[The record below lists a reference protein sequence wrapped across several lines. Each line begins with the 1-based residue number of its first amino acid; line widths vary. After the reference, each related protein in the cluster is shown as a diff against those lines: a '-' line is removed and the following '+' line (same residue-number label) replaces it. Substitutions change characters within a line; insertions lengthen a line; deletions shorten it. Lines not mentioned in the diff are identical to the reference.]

1 MELFN
6 KQQVEMMEFLS
17 RGLPPQSKWKYNP
30 VTNRIDIQG
39 DFYCG
44 WRELK
49 DFRGIKFGRI
59 SGHFDCSGLGLTSL
73 IGAPV
78 AVGKDFLC
86 SKNSLE
92 SLEGGPEYVGGDYD
106 CSSNKLVTLKGSPK
120 HFHAGFNQK
129 FICSNNLLKD
139 LVGFGDPEF
148 LGYFKCTRNSL
159 TSLEGAPIKI
169 IPYNSDDYEGK
180 ISYYGNKEVTGKVLE
195 LIHITMIEKNV
206 PFFIAL
212 AIIKNEIKPSDLK
225 KLIPADIENVEQGLK
240 GANMLGRFNIFK

>member
-17 RGLPPQSKWKYNP
+17 QGLPPQSKWKYNP

-92 SLEGGPEYVGGDYD
+92 SLE
-106 CSSNKLVTLKGSPK
+106 
-120 HFHAGFNQK
+120 
-129 FICSNNLLKD
+129 
-139 LVGFGDPEF
+139 
-148 LGYFKCTRNSL
+148 
-159 TSLEGAPIKI
+159 
-169 IPYNSDDYEGK
+169 
-180 ISYYGNKEVTGKVLE
+180 
-195 LIHITMIEKNV
+195 
-206 PFFIAL
+206 
-212 AIIKNEIKPSDLK
+212 
-225 KLIPADIENVEQGLK
+225 
-240 GANMLGRFNIFK
+240 